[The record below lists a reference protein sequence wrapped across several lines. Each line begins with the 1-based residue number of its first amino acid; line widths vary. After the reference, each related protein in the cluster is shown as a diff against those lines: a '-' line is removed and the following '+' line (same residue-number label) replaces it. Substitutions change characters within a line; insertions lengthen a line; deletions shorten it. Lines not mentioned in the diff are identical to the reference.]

1 MIDVSPIKA
10 RLYSLSP
17 QVLVAIE
24 RISPAAYKLIT
35 KDMPRL
41 LAAVSAAG
49 ALAERER
56 VLYAPIA
63 AVMREH
69 LEEQKVA
76 TVTNKGEATV
86 YVGGVP
92 LAPGESV

>member
-1 MIDVSPIKA
+1 MAGAPGGKEMIDVSPIKA

-17 QVLVAIE
+17 QALVAIE

-76 TVTNKGEATV
+76 
-86 YVGGVP
+86 
-92 LAPGESV
+92 PGESV